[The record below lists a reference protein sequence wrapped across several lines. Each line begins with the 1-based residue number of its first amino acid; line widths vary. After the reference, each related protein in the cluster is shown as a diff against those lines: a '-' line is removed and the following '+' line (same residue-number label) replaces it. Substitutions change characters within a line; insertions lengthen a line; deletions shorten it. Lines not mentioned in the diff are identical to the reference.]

1 MLTVIIIMSVGMIAG
16 YILRK
21 HKKLYQG
28 LDKTVSYVIYLLL
41 FLLGITVGQNETII
55 RNFHLIGLKALLIT
69 VASVLGSIIL
79 AAVVFHFFFR
89 HDHIEVEAEDDIQSV
104 SEFSAKK
111 LQGEDA

>member
-16 YILRK
+16 FILRK
-21 HKKLYQG
+21 YKKLYQG

-69 VASVLGSIIL
+69 VASVGGSILL

-89 HDHIEVEAEDDIQSV
+89 HDHIELGTEDDV
-104 SEFSAKK
+104 HDGAEVSAKK